1 MKKEYIK
8 PSTKVMEMKTVSV
21 ILAGSGTIQG
31 ANAFTDKDAFDA
43 AEEGVFFEEYD
54 NSNGESDNWDF

>member
-8 PSTKVMEMKTVSV
+8 PSMKAVELKTESM

-31 ANAFTDKDAFDA
+31 ANAFTDKASFDA
-43 AEEGVFFEEYD
+43 ADEGVFFEEYD
-54 NSNGESDNWDF
+54 NSNGESDNWDI